1 MNANVTDLD
10 ATQRSDRKAR
20 LGQGMIEYLLVM
32 TVVISTTVVI
42 MNTISSTTSTLINSM
57 VTNIQSVTNVTNSG
71 N

>member
-1 MNANVTDLD
+1 MKANGTELEVTRRGDKD
-10 ATQRSDRKAR
+10 ARR
-20 LGQGMIEYLLVM
+20 GQGMIEYLLVM

-57 VTNIQSVTNVTNSG
+57 VTNIQSVTNVTNS